1 MVCFRGHRGTSSPFL
16 YNQKLYQIHGVPLRQ
31 VIIMKGFRVTGSFA
45 DARQGQQPFSVEVAA
60 DNEAAAKEQIVSTMG
75 SRHKVKRWQIT
86 VNEISEISNDQIEN
100 PVVKYKVTG
109 E

>member
-1 MVCFRGHRGTSSPFL
+1 
-16 YNQKLYQIHGVPLRQ
+16 
-31 VIIMKGFRVTGSFA
+31 MKGFRITGSFA
-45 DARQGQQPFSVEVAA
+45 DVRQGQQPFCVEVAA
-60 DNEAAAKEQIVSTMG
+60 ENEDAAKEQIVSTMG

-86 VNEISEISNDQIEN
+86 VSEISEISAEQIEN

>member
-1 MVCFRGHRGTSSPFL
+1 
-16 YNQKLYQIHGVPLRQ
+16 
-31 VIIMKGFRVTGSFA
+31 MKGFRVSGSFA
-45 DARQGQQPFSVEVAA
+45 DARQGQQPFCVEVAA
-60 DNEAAAKEQIVSTMG
+60 EDDAAAKEQIISTMG

-86 VNEISEISNDQIEN
+86 INEIADIADDQIVD